1 VEENNAEEI
10 VQLVDFEE
18 EGYCKKETLENEH
31 VEENDADEL
40 VQLVDFKEEGYCEEE
55 TLENEYM
62 EKNDVEESD
71 ILENDAQEVV

>member
-1 VEENNAEEI
+1 
-10 VQLVDFEE
+10 
-18 EGYCKKETLENEH
+18 LENEH

-55 TLENEYM
+55 TLENEYV